1 MRRERTLAVRVASA
15 GVTVVSGALVFGVGG
30 GFGCTAYS
38 TLKDVPAD
46 CTVENGDVYQYLATD
61 DSEPKVRPNGNWW
74 GSGDSDPPDGSSSNA
89 FSTAELIPDGP
100 HCGSKTSDVL
110 HSSGYYDWGSL
121 FGYNNF
127 GATRNGAG
135 YEGISF
141 WAHASVGTTNGFT
154 LLLDDDNTAADDSS
168 TTVKSSKCRD
178 YGVGDAGTP
187 NVPTGPSGTTD
198 PSTGTPIV
206 GSSSTR
212 ASYPDECGNN
222 YTVAMQVTSDWVFYR
237 IPFRAFQQAATPN
250 RVPNGALAADPG
262 DLDAGTTVL
271 TARLRRFGVRA
282 PREAI
287 LELWIDKVA
296 FYRKGSADAGIA
308 AGQM

>member
-1 MRRERTLAVRVASA
+1 MLSERTLDVRLALTVAKLA
-15 GVTVVSGALVFGVGG
+15 AGALALGG
-30 GFGCTAYS
+30 AFGCTPYT

-46 CTVENGDVYQYLATD
+46 CTIENGNVYQYLGAD
-61 DSEPKVRPNGNWW
+61 DPEPKERPNGNWW

-89 FSTAELIPDGP
+89 FSTVDMISDGP

-127 GATRNGAG
+127 GVTRNAAG

-141 WAHASVGTTNGFT
+141 WARASSGTTSGFT
-154 LLLDDDNTAADDSS
+154 LMLDDDNTAADDDS
-168 TTVKSSKCRD
+168 TGTTKSSKCRN
-178 YGVGDAGTP
+178 YGVGDAGVS
-187 NVPTGPSGTTD
+187 NLPTGPSGITD

-212 ASYPDECGNN
+212 APYPDECGNN

-237 IPFRAFQQAATPN
+237 IPFRAFQQTATPN
-250 RVPNGALAADPG
+250 RVPNAALTADPG
-262 DLDAGTTVL
+262 DLDAGTTIL
-271 TARLRRFGVRA
+271 TARLRRLGLRA

-287 LELWIDKVA
+287 LDLWIDKVA
-296 FYRKGSADAGIA
+296 FYRKGVADAGA
-308 AGQM
+308 DAPHL